1 MNADPTMPKQCV
13 TPCDPTRVGRGA
25 QSTEHMHGCD
35 LSAQSLYE
43 RFTVGHQRL
52 QQSLQL

>member
-13 TPCDPTRVGRGA
+13 TPFDATRVGRGA
-25 QSTEHMHGCD
+25 QSTEEMHACD